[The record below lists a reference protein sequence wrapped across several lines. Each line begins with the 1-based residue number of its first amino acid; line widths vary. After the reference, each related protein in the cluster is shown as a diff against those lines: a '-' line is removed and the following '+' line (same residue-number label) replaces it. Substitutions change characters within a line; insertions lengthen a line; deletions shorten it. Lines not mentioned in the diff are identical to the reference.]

1 MESINIGLKITLS
14 IIASMS
20 ITQNNI
26 LNFVVNILNWKFL
39 YVKILGM
46 QVITCYESNYSKY

>member
-14 IIASMS
+14 ILVSMS

-26 LNFVVNILNWKFL
+26 LDFVINILNWKFL
-39 YVKILGM
+39 YVEILGT
-46 QVITCYESNYSKY
+46 QVITCYKSN